1 MQFSLIIRDKGDV
14 EAVAVNEQN
23 SLHIYHICNDSGTL
37 DCALTHIDSQSDW
50 IRS

>member
-1 MQFSLIIRDKGDV
+1 MQFSLIVRDKGDA

-23 SLHIYHICNDSGTL
+23 SLHMYRICNDSGTL
-37 DCALTHIDSQSDW
+37 DCALTLIDSQSDW